1 MHVKISLSKIYI
13 MKNNFKFEAIYGFIQ
28 NAVAKVTTNL

>member
-1 MHVKISLSKIYI
+1 MHIKTSLSKIYSI
-13 MKNNFKFEAIYGFIQ
+13 KNNFKSEAIYGFIQ